1 MGPVRIVAA
10 LLLASAAPAPGHAA
24 FELRDAGPA
33 FLGAVSTDGAWLP
46 LYPEPS
52 FAPGG
57 NGDSSRAET
66 PATWRVGGS
75 RASLF
80 DADGLTLD
88 QVDLSLSQRS
98 RAARFDYVALSG
110 PGARESSARLT
121 VEERVPRPVSL
132 ALRVERLDFS
142 PQESERWGGW
152 ALGGRARGA
161 LGKRAETWVGADR
174 LLRTSVLSRAGVSAS
189 FELGAAIHA
198 SAALLAILDRWEP
211 DATHDPRV
219 VLEIPLGDAA
229 RLRIGRGGNPGR
241 IGIDLSARIG
251 SLEVAWGRLDYA
263 FGGKVTALRLGIV
276 REKRRPAV
284 EAGRR

>member
-1 MGPVRIVAA
+1 MDPVRIVAA
-10 LLLASAAPAPGHAA
+10 LLLASAGPAPGHAA

-46 LYPEPS
+46 FDREPP
-52 FAPGG
+52 FGVGG
-57 NGDSSRAET
+57 SGDSSRAEMP
-66 PATWRVGGS
+66 PATWRAGGS
-75 RASLF
+75 RAALF
-80 DADGLTLD
+80 DADGLTLN
-88 QVDLSLSQRS
+88 QLDLSLSQTS
-98 RAARFDYVALSG
+98 RAARIDYVSLAG

-121 VEERVPRPVSL
+121 VEERAPRPVSL

-142 PQESERWGGW
+142 PEDAERWGGW

-161 LGKRAETWVGADR
+161 LGSRAETWVGGDR
-174 LLRTSVLSRAGVSAS
+174 LLRTSALSRAGVPAS
-189 FELGAAIHA
+189 FELGAAVHA
-198 SAALLAILDRWEP
+198 SSALLAILDRWEP

-241 IGIDLSARIG
+241 IGLDLSVRIG

-263 FGGKVTALRLGIV
+263 FGGEVNA
-276 REKRRPAV
+276 A
-284 EAGRR
+284 